1 MNLVERDN
9 RKATIARKTAE
20 TDITMEL
27 NLDGTG
33 RYEGKT
39 GIGFLDHMFTLLA
52 RHGQLDLTLT
62 CQGDLEVDNH
72 HTVEDLGICL
82 GTVLQ
87 QALGDKKGI
96 TRYGHA
102 YVPMDET
109 LLRVC
114 LDLSGRPFLVYKV
127 TLPVERVG
135 ALETELV
142 EEFFRG
148 FVNHSFM
155 NLHIHLLEGGN
166 GHHIIEAIFKGLGRA
181 LKQAVA
187 IDPRT
192 AGQIPSTKE
201 VL

>member
-1 MNLVERDN
+1 MKIEQR
-9 RKATIARKTAE
+9 IAKYSRKTAE
-20 TDITMEL
+20 TDIAMEI
-27 NLDGTG
+27 NLDGSGRFTG
-33 RYEGKT
+33 SS
-39 GIGFLDHMFTLLA
+39 GIGFLDHMLTLLA
-52 RHGQLDLTLT
+52 RHGQLDINLT

-82 GTVLQ
+82 GNLILK
-87 QALGDKKGI
+87 ALGEKKGI

-109 LLRVC
+109 LVRIC
-114 LDLSGRPFLVYKV
+114 LDLSGRPYLVYKV
-127 TLPVERVG
+127 TIPVERVG
-135 ALETELV
+135 TLETELV

-148 FVNHSFM
+148 LVNHGAM

-187 IDPRT
+187 LDPRSLDK
-192 AGQIPSTKE
+192 IPSTKE